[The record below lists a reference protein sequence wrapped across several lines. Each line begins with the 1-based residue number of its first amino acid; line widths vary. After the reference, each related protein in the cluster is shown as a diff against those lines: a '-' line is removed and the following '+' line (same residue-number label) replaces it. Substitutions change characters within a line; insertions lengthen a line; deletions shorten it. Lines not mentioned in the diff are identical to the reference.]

1 MGDGRSAQC
10 GCSRVKCVLTII
22 CKYFYAVDCDSPVIF
37 CTFASVKII
46 GNKINHDNEKLF

>member
-10 GCSRVKCVLTII
+10 DCSRVKCVLTII

-37 CTFASVKII
+37 CTFASVFLKA
-46 GNKINHDNEKLF
+46 G